1 MIALLALR
9 NIVRNKK
16 NSFIVALL
24 IGVITFLFFL
34 GNTIIAQF
42 SRGMRASYID
52 SLTGDIVLEKAGDV
66 TMSLFGA
73 NAPHL
78 EDFFIIETLPA
89 YNKLVQAV
97 EALPGLESWTSRV
110 STGARLTLLGKN
122 RKVFLAGV
130 DAASYFPMFPGVV
143 LEEGRVLDEG
153 ESGVMISR
161 AFADYFG
168 EIAGKPLEM
177 GTPVTLTAAGRTG
190 FRIREVPLTGIFS
203 FANTNAEL
211 GNIAIADAQTARA
224 LSAIRTASADVPVSA
239 QTAALLDD
247 ASFDALLFDGE
258 DEYTAAAAPLDRRI
272 SGYLEAAPEAAEKK
286 SGAGGDWNFILIKL
300 KSGAPVK
307 KAIAYL
313 NAELSPYGVI
323 AVDWRTAAGV
333 TALYSLILQACYN
346 AGIAIVCVAGVI
358 AIVNILLIAV
368 FKRTREIGT
377 LRAMGAGDGYIRLL
391 LMWENGVLGAVGG
404 AGGIALGLAALAGIN
419 ALHITIQNELIINLL
434 RLKELRLSFFP
445 EYAAASALFAVAL
458 TFLALLYPL
467 ETAVRIE
474 PVIAVREG

>member
-16 NSFIVALL
+16 NSLVVALL
-24 IGVITFLFFL
+24 IAVITFLFFL

-42 SRGMRASYID
+42 SRGLRASYID
-52 SLTGDIVLEKAGDV
+52 SLTADIMLEKAGDV

-89 YNKLVQAV
+89 YNNLVEVV
-97 EALPGLESWTSRV
+97 ETLPGLQAWTSRV

-122 RKVFLAGV
+122 RKVFLAGIE
-130 DAASYFPMFPGVV
+130 AESYFPMFPGIL
-143 LEEGRVLDEG
+143 LEKGRLLRPG
-153 ESGVMISR
+153 ESGVMITR
-161 AFADYFG
+161 AFAEAFEKSAG
-168 EIAGKPLEM
+168 EPVEIGA
-177 GTPVTLTAAGRTG
+177 PVTLTAAGRVG
-190 FRIREVPLTGIFS
+190 FRIRELPLVGIFS
-203 FANTNAEL
+203 FANTNAEI
-211 GNIAIADAQTARA
+211 NNMVIADAQTARA
-224 LSAIRTASADVPVSA
+224 LSEIRTASADVPLSA

-247 ASFDALLFDGE
+247 DAFDALLHDGA
-258 DEYTAAAAPLDRRI
+258 DDYTAAAPPLDGRI
-272 SGYLEAAPEAAEKK
+272 ADFLETATEETQ
-286 SGAGGDWNFILIKL
+286 SVSGGDWNFILIKL
-300 KSGAPVK
+300 KPGAPVK

-313 NAELSPYGVI
+313 NGELRQYGVI

-333 TALYSLILQACYN
+333 TALYALLLQACYN

-358 AIVNILLIAV
+358 AMVNILLIAV

-377 LRAMGAGDGYIRLL
+377 LRAMGAGDGYIRRLL
-391 LMWENGVLGAVGG
+391 ICENCALGVAGG
-404 AGGIALGLAALAGIN
+404 AAGIALGVAALAGIN
-419 ALHITIQNELIINLL
+419 ALHITIRNDLIIDLL
-434 RLKELRLSFFP
+434 RLEQLRLTFFP
-445 EYAAASALFAVAL
+445 EYAAASALFSVAL
-458 TFLALLYPL
+458 TFFALIYPI